1 MFRGLALT
9 IGAAAVL
16 SACGGVTR
24 PAMTVNGSEYSKDE
38 LRSELGVVASLEGLQ
53 AVAADPSAKPPSTTK
68 AKSYS
73 AELTAQALTNEL
85 YGRII
90 HAEFVAKKLTLPA
103 SVEEKAKIDAATN
116 YGGQAVFAKL
126 PKEFQ
131 ARAVV
136 RQKEIEAL
144 RADAVGI
151 DPKAYFDTHKDEF
164 AQTCVSHLLV
174 KTIEEATAARDR
186 VTKGEGFAAV
196 AKSVS
201 TDSGSKDQGG
211 ALGCGDVSQYVKPFA
226 DVAKVLKIDE
236 LSTPVKT
243 EFGFHIL
250 KVTKRAAPVFDNNQ
264 RAAVLAKLEQG
275 ASAKLSERLSARL
288 KSAKV
293 TVDPSI
299 GTYVLDGGQGL
310 PVISPAGTPRV
321 TVAAPSV
328 AAGH

>member
-1 MFRGLALT
+1 
-9 IGAAAVL
+9 
-16 SACGGVTR
+16 
-24 PAMTVNGSEYSKDE
+24 MTVNGSEYSKDE
-38 LRSELGVVASLEGLQ
+38 LRSELAAVASLEGLQ
-53 AVAADPSAKPPSTTK
+53 AAAVPSANAPSTTK
-68 AKSYS
+68 AKSFS

-103 SVEEKAKIDAATN
+103 SADAKAKIDAAAN
-116 YGGQAVFAKL
+116 YGGAAVFAKL
-126 PKEFQ
+126 PKQFQ

-151 DPKAYFDTHKDEF
+151 DPKAYFDSHQDEF

-174 KTIEEATAARDR
+174 KTIGEATAARER
-186 VTKGEGFAAV
+186 VTKGEDFAAV
-196 AKSVS
+196 AKAVS
-201 TDSGSKDQGG
+201 TDPGSKDQGG
-211 ALGCGDVSQYVKPFA
+211 ALGCGDVSQYVQPFA
-226 DVAKVLKIDE
+226 DAAKVLKVDE
-236 LSTPVKT
+236 LSAPVKT

-250 KVTKRAAPVFDNNQ
+250 KVTKRAAPVFDDKQ
-264 RAAVLAKLEQG
+264 RAAVLAKLERG

-293 TVDPSI
+293 TVDPAV

-310 PVISPAGTPRV
+310 PVINPVGTPKA
-321 TVAAPSV
+321 TAPAPSA